1 MSRTIYPALIIGAG
15 ASGLFAGSILGRKAL
30 ILEKN
35 QIPGKK
41 LLLTGGG
48 RCNYTHSASVPELL
62 SHYNCSQNYLKR
74 ILYRLP
80 PSEIISYF
88 RSLGIEESIE
98 DNGKVF
104 PKHGD
109 ASSISEALAAG
120 CNIEYGVSA
129 ERISREDGV
138 IAVETDSGIYYCN
151 NLIIAAGCSAY
162 PKTGSDGKA
171 LDILKAAGIECREF
185 TAAMA
190 PLELERKLSDAEGIT
205 LDISIKAGK
214 KIEKGSAVIT
224 RRGISGPAAQNISY
238 LLEERNAIEIRFIDI
253 TKEELL
259 SYSGKL
265 QVKNA
270 ISLPPRLLSA
280 LLGPI
285 AQKRIGNLTRS
296 DIDKTVRELTAFRTE
311 ARAIREA
318 SMTSYGGAL
327 LSGFNLNTME
337 SKAMKGLYAAG
348 DILEPSADC
357 GGYSLTFA
365 FATAYI
371 AAISIKEQLE

>member
-62 SHYNCSQNYLKR
+62 PHYNANQNHIKK

-80 PSEIISYF
+80 PSEIIRYF
-88 RSLGIEESIE
+88 RSIGIEESIE
-98 DNGKVF
+98 DGGKVF
-104 PKHGD
+104 PRHGD
-109 ASSISEALAAG
+109 ASSISAALASK
-120 CNIEYGVSA
+120 CNIAYGVNA
-129 ERISREDGV
+129 ERITEEDG
-138 IAVETDSGIYYCN
+138 IFTVEAGSVKYYGQN
-151 NLIIAAGCSAY
+151 IIIAAGCSAY
-162 PKTGSDGKA
+162 PQTGSDGKA
-171 LDILKAAGIECREF
+171 LGILKSLGHDCSGF
-185 TAAMA
+185 TAALA
-190 PLELERKLSDAEGIT
+190 PLELERKLSDAEGVT
-205 LDISIKAGK
+205 LDISIKMGK
-214 KIEKGSAVIT
+214 KIADGSAVIT
-224 RRGISGPAAQNISY
+224 RKGISGPVAQNISY
-238 LLEERNAIEIRFIDI
+238 LLSEKKDIEIRFCNI
-253 TKEELL
+253 TKNELM
-259 SYSGKL
+259 SNSGKM

-270 ISLPPRLLSA
+270 IALPPRLLSS

-285 AQKRIGNLTRS
+285 SQKRIGDLTRNE
-296 DIDKTVRELTAFRTE
+296 IDTAIRELTAFRTK
-311 ARAIREA
+311 ARAIKEA
-318 SMTSYGGAL
+318 GMTCYGGAL

-337 SKAMKGLYAAG
+337 SKSIKGLYAAG

-371 AAISIKEQLE
+371 AAVSIAEQLE